1 WLLGALVDVLQ
12 ADPLGLNGVILAAI
26 TYVGWRFY
34 ERLRMYSIVQQ
45 CGVVFVL
52 VLGAELTRAVVLGLT
67 EDRGLSWG
75 VFGPPAVSLLLWPF
89 VALALGRLRLQF
101 RVVGRCGSCWRPP
114 GRAGPCCSGRTGCR
128 SRSGGSIWTNS
139 CAPANPPPTTWCAS
153 RWRRPKLLE
162 RRSNP

>member
-1 WLLGALVDVLQ
+1 MNPTRGGWVILLTVAAAMSLAVVHVPETWPQWLGWLRPAWVAMVLFYWVTELPHRIGLIAAWLLGALVDVLQ

-26 TYVGWRFY
+26 TYVAWRFY

-52 VLGAELTRAVVLGLT
+52 VLGAELTRAVVLNLA

-75 VFGPPAVSLLLWPF
+75 VLGPPAVSLLLWPF

-101 RVVGRCGSCWRPP
+101 RVV
-114 GRAGPCCSGRTGCR
+114 
-128 SRSGGSIWTNS
+128 
-139 CAPANPPPTTWCAS
+139 
-153 RWRRPKLLE
+153 
-162 RRSNP
+162 